1 MGIASSTGLI
11 SGLETDSIITA
22 MMNLEKA
29 PITKLQQKQS
39 SYQAKI
45 SSYGMLKSSLASLQT
60 AVSTLKSSDTFAA
73 GYTSTSSNK
82 DILGVSVSN
91 TSTVSN
97 GNYKIKVN
105 QLATASQMT
114 SYSFTK
120 SDSTVGTGT
129 LHFKVGDGEKQ
140 SVAIDTANQSLDDI
154 AQAINDAGTGV
165 SASVIKVADS
175 DYRLTLTA
183 NDTGKDISYT
193 YQETGLTF
201 DTTVQAGNSNGE
213 TMKSQGYSDA
223 GTALGITGTLSING
237 TNISLT
243 GTESLNDIQA
253 SVDALSN
260 ISAAV
265 NFDST
270 TGKYSLSVTN
280 ETNEGE
286 VQLSFK
292 DTDDSSG
299 LSHLVDTSTTVASKK
314 ALVNINNL
322 DVQRDSNTITDLIS
336 GVTLNL
342 VSEDTTKTV
351 NVSVTSNHSTAKTKM
366 DGFVE
371 SFNNVIKSLNSL
383 QSYDKESGNAGNLLG
398 DSTAN
403 LLRSGLRR
411 MIFSSVSGV
420 ASEVNS
426 LSRLGIEVEKTGLLS
441 FDSSKFTSAMEDNP
455 DDVTNFFTTNAS
467 NVKGI
472 AVQFDSYLSG
482 YLDSKKG
489 ILSAKIDGY
498 TDSSSKIDKNIEAIN
513 TRLAKREDTLRKQF
527 NSLEQL
533 LSTFSTTSSYLTNQL
548 SALSNLKG

>member
-45 SSYGMLKSSLASLQT
+45 SSYGMLKSSLSSLQS
-60 AVSTLKSSDTFAA
+60 AVSALKSSDTFAA

-91 TSTVSN
+91 TSTVSS
-97 GNYKIKVN
+97 GTYKIKVN

-140 SVAIDTANQSLDDI
+140 SVAIDTESQSLEDI
-154 AQAINDAGTGV
+154 AQTINDAGTGV

-183 NDTGKDISYT
+183 KDTGKDISYT
-193 YQETGLTF
+193 YQESGFTF
-201 DTTVQAGNSNGE
+201 DTTVQAGSSNGE
-213 TMKSQGYSDA
+213 TMKSQGYGDA

-243 GTESLNDIQA
+243 GTESLNDIQT
-253 SVDALSN
+253 SVDALAN

-265 NFDST
+265 NFDNT

-292 DTDDSSG
+292 DTDDASG
-299 LSHLVDTSTTVASKK
+299 LSHLVDTSKTVASKK

-336 GVTLNL
+336 GVSLNL

-455 DDVTNFFTTNAS
+455 DDVTNFFTADAS